1 MKLSSCPWQTA
12 WHDGQTSERLVQE
25 LAKLEKGTVQ
35 NLESSAQW
43 MEHLL
48 VELGQLAQHMIQLE
62 QNDPHPPQLLLASD
76 RSVKLAALAVH
87 LAGALQQAH
96 RLAPTAGSADE
107 AAEPPAER
115 RPRKGMAAAVEAAT
129 QQAEARGMPAAEP
142 DPGSDPAPMRR
153 TIHTLADRG
162 ISIAEIEVITGH
174 PPHVIQAILNDR

>member
-12 WHDGQTSERLVQE
+12 WHDGQNSERLVQE
-25 LAKLEKGTVQ
+25 LSKLEKGSVQ
-35 NLESSAQW
+35 KLESSAQW

-96 RLAPTAGSADE
+96 RLAAGETAGPA
-107 AAEPPAER
+107 AAPAEPS
-115 RPRKGMAAAVEAAT
+115 PRKGMAAAVEAAT

-142 DPGSDPAPMRR
+142 DPVSDPAPMRR